1 MTSNQP
7 STLDVRAIGGKQVA
21 LIKCSECGKEI
32 SDQAPSCPGCGAPT
46 AKSVPPSAKEKRKT
60 SPVAWAALIA
70 ILVGLVWYSQSR
82 EYKEQSLPALPIEV
96 KFRNALLG
104 PGMVLQVQNKSD
116 KPLMAVVSLSNPTT
130 QQEKSFR
137 LDISPNGDKEV
148 GHVEGWVLASG
159 DKIKVSNA
167 SYQTWQGSIP

>member
-1 MTSNQP
+1 
-7 STLDVRAIGGKQVA
+7 VA

-46 AKSVPPSAKEKRKT
+46 AKLTPLPTKEKRKT
-60 SPVAWAALIA
+60 SPIAWAAAVA
-70 ILVGLVWYSQSR
+70 IIVGLLWYSQSR

-104 PGMVLQVQNKSD
+104 PGMVLQVQNKSG
-116 KPLMAVVSLSNPTT
+116 KPLMIVVSLKNPTT

-137 LDISPNGDKEV
+137 LDISPNDNKEV

-159 DKIKVSNA
+159 DTIKVSNA
-167 SYQTWQGSIP
+167 NYQTWQGSIP

>member
-1 MTSNQP
+1 M
-7 STLDVRAIGGKQVA
+7 A

-32 SDQAPSCPGCGAPT
+32 SDQATSCPSCGAPT
-46 AKSVPPSAKEKRKT
+46 TKSALPAAKVKRKT

-70 ILVGLVWYSQSR
+70 IIVGLGWYSQSR
-82 EYKEQSLPALPIEV
+82 EYKEQSLPTLPIEV

-104 PGMVLQVQNKSD
+104 PGMVLQVQNKSA
-116 KPLMAVVSLSNPTT
+116 KPLMVAISLKNPTT

-137 LDISPNGDKEV
+137 LDISPNSDKEI

-159 DKIKVSNA
+159 DTIKVSNA
-167 SYQTWQGSIP
+167 NYQTWQGSIP